1 VSNTF
6 AGCLIFT
13 RPTDGIPRDARAV
26 EVTVIHYDL
35 MRNCTEATRVV
46 IRASP
51 TWESILGYHAGIG
64 RSSARVKYTG
74 GVTIS
79 AFPGYPV

>member
-1 VSNTF
+1 MIIKPAKFFLVMSNTF

-46 IRASP
+46 IRGSRPGSQFWDTMQAS
-51 TWESILGYHAGIG
+51 
-64 RSSARVKYTG
+64 G
-74 GVTIS
+74 GV
-79 AFPGYPV
+79 